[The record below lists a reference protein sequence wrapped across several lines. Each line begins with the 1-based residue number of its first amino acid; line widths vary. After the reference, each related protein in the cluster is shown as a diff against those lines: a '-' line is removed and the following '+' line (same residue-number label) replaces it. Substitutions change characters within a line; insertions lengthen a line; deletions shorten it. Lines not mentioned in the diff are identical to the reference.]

1 MNKCVESVRSLRV
14 QDVVVITALPFAVG
28 LPFLWVQLAFFGP
41 SGPVLPLLTSHF
53 HLGADAL
60 TTITMTFYCLL
71 LALALFVGD
80 RFLRRGII
88 KKEN

>member
-1 MNKCVESVRSLRV
+1 MSKCVEGVHSLRV
-14 QDVVVITALPFAVG
+14 RDVAVIAALPFAVG
-28 LPFLWVQLAFFGP
+28 LPFLWVQFALFGP
-41 SGPVLPLLTSHF
+41 SGPMLPLLTSRF

-60 TTITMTFYCLL
+60 TAVTMTLYCLL